1 MARDNR
7 IDSIK
12 GLLII
17 LVILGHTIIGLD
29 NENIINHGVMGLIY
43 IFHMPLF
50 ILISGYL
57 TKHPS
62 QQSSSNMW
70 RGVGRI
76 AVTLVIF
83 QVLVSSRVHCM
94 GGHFMAAMAMFPFGI
109 LWYLMSLMCW
119 RIMLFY
125 TPRVLL
131 DKPWLYLGLALVV
144 SMLIGL
150 THIGLFMS
158 IQRTLNFY
166 LFFLLGFYYRQGVTN
181 TRLWHNNLLHAAVVI
196 VLLPLLF
203 WLYPRCGNVMNGAD
217 YYGLKGLPEKAMV
230 LTCSIAMSLLVFNF
244 MRDNKLLRV
253 VGKDSMFYYL
263 YHMFITMALVIPV
276 VEVLDWPRS
285 LPFILLYT
293 LAAVVIM
300 WGMSKIQF
308 FRWLM
313 QPTFNRKDKKEKPAI
328 ETSK

>member
-1 MARDNR
+1 MARENR
-7 IDSIK
+7 IDAIK

-17 LVILGHTIIGLD
+17 LVILGHTIIALD
-29 NENIINHGVMGLIY
+29 NENVINHGVMGLIY

-62 QQSSSNMW
+62 QQSASHMW

-83 QVLVSSRVHCM
+83 QVLVSIRVQCM
-94 GGHFMAAMAMFPFGI
+94 GGHFLAAMAMFPFGI

-125 TPRVLL
+125 TPRALL
-131 DKPWLYLGLALVV
+131 DRPWLYLGLALVV
-144 SMLIGL
+144 SLLIGL
-150 THIGLFMS
+150 THLGLFLS

-166 LFFLLGFYYRQGVTN
+166 LFFLLGFYYKQGVTN
-181 TRLWHNNLLHAAVVI
+181 TRLWHNNLLHALVVI
-196 VLLPLLF
+196 GLLPLLF
-203 WLYPRCGNVMNGAD
+203 WLYPKCGNVMNGAD
-217 YYGLKGLPEKAMV
+217 YYGIKGLPEKIMV
-230 LTCSIAMSLLVFNF
+230 LTCSISMSLLVFNL
-244 MRDNKLLRV
+244 MRDNKILRV

-263 YHMFITMALVIPV
+263 YHMFISIALVIPIV
-276 VEVLDWPRS
+276 KALDWPRT
-285 LPFILLYT
+285 LPFIILYT
-293 LAAVVIM
+293 LAAVAIM

-308 FRWLM
+308 FRWLIH
-313 QPTFNRKDKKEKPAI
+313 PTFKQKNKE
-328 ETSK
+328 E